1 MYIWGRNAM
10 ESYGTS
16 LSKHR
21 SPWNIVEGELVSM
34 GYIIGRFQKGYKA
47 REREGKRFGVMVGS
61 GSVYSVPLFLQGLCF
76 ETSVSGTIQQNLG
89 QKDSYKTSRK
99 VRLILSLWP
108 MA

>member
-1 MYIWGRNAM
+1 MYIWGQNAM

-16 LSKHR
+16 LGKHG

-61 GSVYSVPLFLQGLCF
+61 GSIYSVPVPPF
-76 ETSVSGTIQQNLG
+76 
-89 QKDSYKTSRK
+89 KTVLSRHYS
-99 VRLILSLWP
+99 ILSIILGHLQCV
-108 MA
+108 